1 MGDEKIY
8 TEMKELIDLLEQYV
22 KENTVIIQSVSIEDR
37 TASICID
44 LPLRG
49 DQIGRV
55 VDILDI
61 QIKQNNHDASF
72 SIKTI

>member
-1 MGDEKIY
+1 VGNEKIY

-22 KENTVIIQSVSIEDR
+22 KENAVIIQSVSIEGR
-37 TASICID
+37 VASFCID
-44 LPLRG
+44 LPLQG
-49 DQIGRV
+49 NQISRI
-55 VDILDI
+55 VDILNI

>member
-22 KENTVIIQSVSIEDR
+22 KENTVIIQSVSVDGRI
-37 TASICID
+37 ASVCID
-44 LPLRG
+44 LPLQG
-49 DQIGRV
+49 NQISRI
-55 VDILDI
+55 VDILNI

>member
-22 KENTVIIQSVSIEDR
+22 KENAVIIQSVSIEGR
-37 TASICID
+37 IASVCID
-44 LPLRG
+44 LSLQG
-49 DQIGRV
+49 NQISRI
-55 VDILDI
+55 VDILNI
-61 QIKQNNHDASF
+61 QIKQNNRDTKF

>member
-22 KENTVIIQSVSIEDR
+22 KENTVIIQSVSIEGR
-37 TASICID
+37 IASVCID
-44 LPLRG
+44 LPLQG
-49 DQIGRV
+49 NQISRI
-55 VDILDI
+55 VDILNI